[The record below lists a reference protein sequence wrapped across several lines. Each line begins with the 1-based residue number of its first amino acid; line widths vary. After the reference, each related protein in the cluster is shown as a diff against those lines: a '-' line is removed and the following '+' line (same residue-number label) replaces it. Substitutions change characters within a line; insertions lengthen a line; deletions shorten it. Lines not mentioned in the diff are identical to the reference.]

1 METAYKLSTSYF
13 LDKLPLPNQTGEV
26 VVLEVAAGEQ
36 IHGEICSITH
46 KGRPGSSTSWY
57 VFARNGASADLCC
70 CCCCK
75 GESTAEEKESGEE
88 FPAPAPAIEPGEED
102 DDGGGAGTS
111 HVRGEGR
118 QKRARPCPP

>member
-1 METAYKLSTSYF
+1 MAKSAVLHTKKVVPDRPPAGTSSPGTAPAPIS
-13 LDKLPLPNQTGEV
+13 
-26 VVLEVAAGEQ
+26 AA
-36 IHGEICSITH
+36 
-46 KGRPGSSTSWY
+46 
-57 VFARNGASADLCC
+57 AAAS
-70 CCCCK
+70 

-102 DDGGGAGTS
+102 DDVGGAGTS